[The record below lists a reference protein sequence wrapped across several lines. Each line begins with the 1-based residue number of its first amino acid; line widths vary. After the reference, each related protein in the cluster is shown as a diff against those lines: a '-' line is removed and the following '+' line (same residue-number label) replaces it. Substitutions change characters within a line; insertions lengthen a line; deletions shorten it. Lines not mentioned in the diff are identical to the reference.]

1 VRLPT
6 SERSFTVWVVLSLL
20 ALVTLA
26 SPVAAKARR
35 ADSRVSKERQQARK
49 LVKQGV
55 VKLREGDYV
64 TALDLFS
71 RAFKVFPSPK
81 IQFNI
86 GQTYKELGRYLD
98 AIGAYEKFFKDAA
111 QDTSP
116 ALKKLARDNIQ
127 DLLRKIA
134 IVTIQ
139 VSVDGATVSVDGKAR
154 GVSPLGAP
162 LRLMPGSHSVVVKL
176 TGYETVVVNLK
187 LEANAR
193 LTRRITLQKPR
204 PKVVNIIYKTVRKP
218 KKGLPL
224 VWTGIA
230 LTCAAGI
237 TAAVLGG
244 LALKEQKR
252 MDDLSLPLAE
262 RRDAQELG
270 RRYQLSTD
278 GLLIGTAV
286 VAVATLVWYLAYV
299 RPSGGSERVRVT
311 PRGKAA
317 TVVPRLTPGGGGLTI
332 EF

>member
-1 VRLPT
+1 M
-6 SERSFTVWVVLSLL
+6 
-20 ALVTLA
+20 A
-26 SPVAAKARR
+26 
-35 ADSRVSKERQQARK
+35 
-49 LVKQGV
+49 
-55 VKLREGDYV
+55 KLREGDYV
-64 TALDLFS
+64 TALELFS
-71 RAFKVFPSPK
+71 RAFKIFPSPK

-98 AIGAYEKFFKDAA
+98 AIGAYEKFLKDAA
-111 QDTSP
+111 ADTSA
-116 ALKKLARDNIQ
+116 ALKKLAQDNVQ

-139 VSVDGATVSVDGKAR
+139 VSVEGATVSVDGNAR
-154 GVSPLGAP
+154 GASPLGAP

-176 TGYETVVVNLK
+176 TGYVTVAVNLR
-187 LEANAR
+187 LEANQR

-204 PKVVNIIYKTVRKP
+204 PKVVNIIYKTVYKP

-224 VWTGIA
+224 LWTGVA
-230 LTCAAGI
+230 LTCAAGV

-244 LALKEQKR
+244 LALQQQKR

-270 RRYQLSTD
+270 RRYQMSTD

-299 RPSGGSERVRVT
+299 RPSGGSERVRVS
-311 PRGKAA
+311 PKGKESSVLP
-317 TVVPRLTPGGGGLTI
+317 TLTPGGGLTV